1 MDFRFLW
8 ETLKVE
14 YLGDD
19 LYKWSVK
26 GVFDGKIG
34 TLEFYSEQK
43 KSNIKTEYE
52 DYYIYYGIDNKKCVP
67 IRQEGFLKINFTPIN
82 NELFTLKIDEEN
94 K

>member
-26 GVFDGKIG
+26 GVFDGEIG
-34 TLEFYSEQK
+34 TLEFQSHQKTSFLKTEFENYRVYTCSGETDIPIK
-43 KSNIKTEYE
+43 KS
-52 DYYIYYGIDNKKCVP
+52 
-67 IRQEGFLKINFTPIN
+67 GFLEINFIPKN
-82 NELFTLKIDEEN
+82 NELFIIKINEAN

>member
-34 TLEFYSEQK
+34 TLEFQSHQKTSYMETEHEDYHVYTCTDKMIIPVK
-43 KSNIKTEYE
+43 KSA
-52 DYYIYYGIDNKKCVP
+52 
-67 IRQEGFLKINFTPIN
+67 FLKINFIPDDDKI
-82 NELFTLKIDEEN
+82 FVLKIDEEN

>member
-1 MDFRFLW
+1 MIFRFLW

-26 GVFDGKIG
+26 GVFDGEIG
-34 TLEFYSEQK
+34 TLEFQSHQK
-43 KSNIKTEYE
+43 TSAIETEFE
-52 DYYIYYGIDNKKCVP
+52 DYYVRFCSDEKIIPIKKS
-67 IRQEGFLKINFTPIN
+67 GFLKIDLVPRDNK
-82 NELFTLKIDEEN
+82 LFVLKMDEVS

>member
-14 YLGDD
+14 YLGND
-19 LYKWSVK
+19 LYKWSIK

-34 TLEFYSEQK
+34 TLEFQSHQKTGHIETEFEDYHVYTCSGEKTIPIK
-43 KSNIKTEYE
+43 KS
-52 DYYIYYGIDNKKCVP
+52 
-67 IRQEGFLKINFTPIN
+67 GFLKIGLIPDN
-82 NELFTLKIDEEN
+82 NELFILKMDEVN